1 MDLKSKSALKECILE
16 EKNKIFSNMNKK
28 NVLWC
33 YLVNDHWVQ
42 LYKYQKYLR
51 YELYHR
57 KKNDNI
63 FHRLLEIYYARK
75 KNNLGNRLGL
85 YIGCEVFDRGLVI
98 YHHGSVIVNGTSRV
112 GKNCQLHGENCIGNN
127 GKTLGT
133 PAIGNNVEFG
143 IGAKVIGDVTIADSI
158 TIAAGAVVVDS
169 FLEEGITIGGV
180 PARRIK

>member
-57 KKNDNI
+57 KKT
-63 FHRLLEIYYARK
+63 IYFT
-75 KNNLGNRLGL
+75 
-85 YIGCEVFDRGLVI
+85 VF
-98 YHHGSVIVNGTSRV
+98 
-112 GKNCQLHGENCIGNN
+112 
-127 GKTLGT
+127 
-133 PAIGNNVEFG
+133 
-143 IGAKVIGDVTIADSI
+143 
-158 TIAAGAVVVDS
+158 
-169 FLEEGITIGGV
+169 
-180 PARRIK
+180 